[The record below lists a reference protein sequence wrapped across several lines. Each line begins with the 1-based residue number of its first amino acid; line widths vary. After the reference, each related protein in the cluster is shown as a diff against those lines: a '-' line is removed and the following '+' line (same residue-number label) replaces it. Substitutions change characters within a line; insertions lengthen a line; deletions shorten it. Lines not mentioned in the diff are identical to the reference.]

1 MENLT
6 GKDVFYA
13 ICDTLKSL
21 DQRPIDHGIR
31 TAYIMYKMLKHKGG
45 YNEAVLADFFV
56 LSAFHDIGV
65 YKTDNIDN
73 MLNYEFNKYRAHSV
87 FGFLLMSEYFPPM
100 ASKAKMILFHRVGY
114 KKIPKRDFM
123 YGFET
128 DVLSLAEAADV
139 YHHAMGQ
146 TFDSHMFAKQVGTKY
161 SQEVFDLLNDLNDK
175 EKIFEKI
182 RYNNYMDEVDE
193 ILANLHLNNVE
204 KQQYL
209 DMAMFCLGLQSTNIK
224 AVLVP
229 QWQENVEKVIA
240 GDKASAQ
247 EKFWER
253 SDSIAWNMDSLYSK
267 YMAVLQVLQV

>member
-13 ICDTLKSL
+13 ICDSLNTL
-21 DQRPIDHGIR
+21 DRRPVDHGIR

-45 YNEAVLADFFV
+45 YSKEDLSNFFV
-56 LSAFHDIGV
+56 LAAFHDVGV
-65 YKTDNIDN
+65 YKTENLDN

-100 ASKAKMILFHRVGY
+100 ADKGKMLLFHRVGY
-114 KKIPKRDFM
+114 KKIPKKDFA
-123 YGFET
+123 YAFET

-146 TFDSHMFAKQVGTKY
+146 TFDSHMFVKQVGTKY
-161 SQEVFDLLNDLNDK
+161 SQEVFDLLNDLSEK
-175 EKIFEKI
+175 EKIFEVL
-182 RYNNYMDEVDE
+182 RYEQYMPEVEMILDDLVLTDE
-193 ILANLHLNNVE
+193 A

-209 DMAMFCLGLQSTNIK
+209 DFAMFTLGLQSTNIK

-229 QWQENVEKVIA
+229 EWKENVAKAIA
-240 GDKASAQ
+240 GTYATAQ
-247 EKFWER
+247 EKFWAE
-253 SDSIAWNMDSLYSK
+253 SDRIAWNVDSLYSK

>member
-1 MENLT
+1 MENLK
-6 GKDVFYA
+6 GKDVFWA
-13 ICDTLKSL
+13 ICDSLRSL

-31 TAYIMYKMLKHKGG
+31 TAYIMYKMLKHKGN
-45 YNEAVLADFFV
+45 YAPAVLADFFV
-56 LSAFHDIGV
+56 LAALHDVGV

-87 FGFLLMSEYFPPM
+87 FGFLLLSEYFPPM
-100 ASKAKMILFHRVGY
+100 ESKAKMLLFHRVGY
-114 KKIPKRDFM
+114 KKIPKWDFM

-146 TFDSHMFAKQVGTKY
+146 TFDSHMFAKQVGSKY
-161 SQEVFDLLNDLNDK
+161 SQEVFDLLNK
-175 EKIFEKI
+175 VSKEEKIFEAL
-182 RYNNYMDEVDE
+182 RYEQYMPEVEE
-193 ILANLHLNNVE
+193 ILEHLYLNE
-204 KQQYL
+204 LGKQQYL
-209 DMAMFCLGLQSTNIK
+209 EFAMFCLGLQSTNIK
-224 AVLVP
+224 AVVVP
-229 QWQENVEKVIA
+229 DWEENVAKVIA

-247 EKFWER
+247 EKFWDK

>member
-1 MENLT
+1 MENLK
-6 GKDVFYA
+6 GKDVFWA
-13 ICDTLKSL
+13 ICDSLRSL

-31 TAYIMYKMLKHKGG
+31 TAYIMYKMLKHKGN
-45 YNEAVLADFFV
+45 YAPAVLADFFV
-56 LSAFHDIGV
+56 LAALHDVGV

-87 FGFLLMSEYFPPM
+87 FGFLLLSEYFPPM
-100 ASKAKMILFHRVGY
+100 ESKAKMLLFHRVGY

-146 TFDSHMFAKQVGTKY
+146 TFDSHMFAKQIGSKY
-161 SQEVFDLLNDLNDK
+161 SQEVFDLLNEVSK
-175 EKIFEKI
+175 EEKIFEAL
-182 RYNNYMDEVDE
+182 RYEQYMPEVEE
-193 ILANLHLNNVE
+193 ILEHLHLNE
-204 KQQYL
+204 LGKQQYL
-209 DMAMFCLGLQSTNIK
+209 EFAMFCLGLQSTNIK
-224 AVLVP
+224 AVVVP
-229 QWQENVEKVIA
+229 DWEENVAKVIA

-247 EKFWER
+247 EKFWDK

>member
-1 MENLT
+1 MENLK
-6 GKDVFYA
+6 GKDVFWA
-13 ICDTLKSL
+13 ICDSLRSL

-31 TAYIMYKMLKHKGG
+31 TAYIMYKMLKHKGN
-45 YNEAVLADFFV
+45 YAPAVLADFFV
-56 LSAFHDIGV
+56 LAALHDVGV

-87 FGFLLMSEYFPPM
+87 FGFLLLSEYFPPM
-100 ASKAKMILFHRVGY
+100 ESKAKMLLFHRVGY

-146 TFDSHMFAKQVGTKY
+146 TFDSHMFAKQVGSKY
-161 SQEVFDLLNDLNDK
+161 SQEVFDLLNEVSK
-175 EKIFEKI
+175 EEKIFEAL
-182 RYNNYMDEVDE
+182 RYEQYMPEVEE
-193 ILANLHLNNVE
+193 ILEHLHLNE
-204 KQQYL
+204 LGKQQYL
-209 DMAMFCLGLQSTNIK
+209 EFAMFCLGLQNTNIK
-224 AVLVP
+224 AVVVP
-229 QWQENVEKVIA
+229 DWEENVAKVIA

-247 EKFWER
+247 EKFWDK

>member
-1 MENLT
+1 MENLK
-6 GKDVFYA
+6 GKDVFWA
-13 ICDTLKSL
+13 ICDSLRSL

-31 TAYIMYKMLKHKGG
+31 TAYIMYKMLKHKGN
-45 YNEAVLADFFV
+45 YAPAVLADFFV
-56 LSAFHDIGV
+56 LAALHDVGV

-87 FGFLLMSEYFPPM
+87 FGFLLLSEYFPPM
-100 ASKAKMILFHRVGY
+100 ESKAKMLLFHRVGY

-146 TFDSHMFAKQVGTKY
+146 TFDSHMFAKQVGSKY
-161 SQEVFDLLNDLNDK
+161 SQEVFDLLNEVSK
-175 EKIFEKI
+175 EEKIFEAL
-182 RYNNYMDEVDE
+182 RYEQYMPEVEE
-193 ILANLHLNNVE
+193 ILEHLHLNE
-204 KQQYL
+204 LGKQQYL
-209 DMAMFCLGLQSTNIK
+209 EFAMFCLGLQSTNIK
-224 AVLVP
+224 AVVVP
-229 QWQENVEKVIA
+229 DWEENVAKVIA

-247 EKFWER
+247 EKFWDK

>member
-1 MENLT
+1 MENLK
-6 GKDVFYA
+6 GKDVFWA
-13 ICDTLKSL
+13 ICDSLRSL

-31 TAYIMYKMLKHKGG
+31 TAYIMYKMLKHKGN
-45 YNEAVLADFFV
+45 YAPAVLADFFV
-56 LSAFHDIGV
+56 LAALHDIGV

-87 FGFLLMSEYFPPM
+87 FGFLLLSEYFPPM
-100 ASKAKMILFHRVGY
+100 ESKAKMLLFHRVGY

-146 TFDSHMFAKQVGTKY
+146 TFDSHMFAKQIGSKY
-161 SQEVFDLLNDLNDK
+161 SQEVFELLNEVSK
-175 EKIFEKI
+175 EEKIFEAL
-182 RYNNYMDEVDE
+182 RYEQYMPEVEE
-193 ILANLHLNNVE
+193 ILEHLHLNE
-204 KQQYL
+204 LGKQQYL
-209 DMAMFCLGLQSTNIK
+209 EFAMFCLGLQSTNIK
-224 AVLVP
+224 AVVVP
-229 QWQENVEKVIA
+229 DWEENVAKVIA

-247 EKFWER
+247 EKFWDK

>member
-1 MENLT
+1 MENIT
-6 GKDVFYA
+6 GKDAFYA

-56 LSAFHDIGV
+56 LAALHDIGV

-87 FGFLLMSEYFPPM
+87 FGFLLLGEYFPPM

-123 YGFET
+123 YQFET

-146 TFDSHMFAKQVGTKY
+146 TFDSHMFEKQVGTKY
-161 SQEVFDLLNDLNDK
+161 SQEVFDLLNDLNAE
-175 EKIFEKI
+175 EKIFEKL
-182 RYNNYMDEVDE
+182 RYDNYMDEVDG
-193 ILANLHLNNVE
+193 ILDNLHLNDVE

-229 QWQENVEKVIA
+229 QWKENVAKVIA
-240 GDKASAQ
+240 GDKESAQ

>member
-1 MENLT
+1 MDNLK

-13 ICDTLKSL
+13 ICDSLKSL

-31 TAYIMYKMLKHKGG
+31 TAYIMYKMLKHKGN
-45 YNEAVLADFFV
+45 YAPAVLADFFV
-56 LSAFHDIGV
+56 LAALHDIGV

-87 FGFLLMSEYFPPM
+87 FGFLLLSEYFPPM
-100 ASKAKMILFHRVGY
+100 ADKAKMLLFHRVGY

-146 TFDSHMFAKQVGTKY
+146 TFDSHMFVKQVGTKY
-161 SQEVFDLLNDLNDK
+161 SQEVFDLLNEVNK
-175 EKIFEKI
+175 EEKIFEKL
-182 RYNNYMDEVDE
+182 RYEQYMPEVE
-193 ILANLHLNNVE
+193 ELLEYLHLNE
-204 KQQYL
+204 FAKQQYL
-209 DMAMFCLGLQSTNIK
+209 EFAMFCLGLQSTNIK

-229 QWQENVEKVIA
+229 DWKEDVAKVIA

-247 EKFWER
+247 EKFWDR

>member
-1 MENLT
+1 MENLK
-6 GKDVFYA
+6 GKDVFWA
-13 ICDTLKSL
+13 ICDSLRSL

-31 TAYIMYKMLKHKGG
+31 TAYIMYKMLKHKGN
-45 YNEAVLADFFV
+45 YAPAVLADFFV
-56 LSAFHDIGV
+56 LAALHDVGV

-87 FGFLLMSEYFPPM
+87 FGFLLLSEYFLPM
-100 ASKAKMILFHRVGY
+100 ESKAKMLLFHRVGY

-146 TFDSHMFAKQVGTKY
+146 TFDSHMFAKQVGSKY
-161 SQEVFDLLNDLNDK
+161 SQEVFDLLNEVSK
-175 EKIFEKI
+175 EEKIFEAL
-182 RYNNYMDEVDE
+182 RYEQYMPEVEE
-193 ILANLHLNNVE
+193 ILEHLHLNE
-204 KQQYL
+204 LGKQQYL
-209 DMAMFCLGLQSTNIK
+209 EFAMFCLGLQSTNIK
-224 AVLVP
+224 AVVVP
-229 QWQENVEKVIA
+229 DWEENVAKVIA

-247 EKFWER
+247 EKFWDK
-253 SDSIAWNMDSLYSK
+253 SDSIAWNMDSLYNK

>member
-1 MENLT
+1 MENLK
-6 GKDVFYA
+6 GKDVFWA
-13 ICDTLKSL
+13 ICDSLRSL

-31 TAYIMYKMLKHKGG
+31 TAYIMYKMLRHKGN
-45 YNEAVLADFFV
+45 YAPAVLADFFV
-56 LSAFHDIGV
+56 LAALHDVGV

-87 FGFLLMSEYFPPM
+87 FGFLLLSEYFPPM
-100 ASKAKMILFHRVGY
+100 ESKAKMLLFHRVGY

-146 TFDSHMFAKQVGTKY
+146 TFDSHMFAKQVGSKY
-161 SQEVFDLLNDLNDK
+161 SQEVFDLLNEVSK
-175 EKIFEKI
+175 EEKIFEAL
-182 RYNNYMDEVDE
+182 RYEQYMPEVEE
-193 ILANLHLNNVE
+193 ILEHLHLNE
-204 KQQYL
+204 LGKQQYL
-209 DMAMFCLGLQSTNIK
+209 EFAMFCLGLQSTNIK
-224 AVLVP
+224 AVVVP
-229 QWQENVEKVIA
+229 DWEENVAKVIA
-240 GDKASAQ
+240 GDTASAQ
-247 EKFWER
+247 EKFWDK

>member
-1 MENLT
+1 MENLK
-6 GKDVFYA
+6 GKDAFYA
-13 ICDTLKSL
+13 ICDSLKSL

-31 TAYIMYKMLKHKGG
+31 TAYIMYKMLQRKGN
-45 YNEAVLADFFV
+45 YAPAVLADFFV
-56 LSAFHDIGV
+56 LAAIHDIGV

-87 FGFLLMSEYFPPM
+87 FGFLLLSEYFAPM
-100 ASKAKMILFHRVGY
+100 APKAKMLLFHRVGY
-114 KKIPKRDFM
+114 KKIPKKDFL

-146 TFDSHMFAKQVGTKY
+146 TFDSRMFAKQVGTKY
-161 SQEVFDLLNDLNDK
+161 SQEVFDLLNEVNDA
-175 EKIFEKI
+175 EKIFEKL
-182 RYNNYMDEVDE
+182 RYEQYMPEVEE
-193 ILANLHLNNVE
+193 ILEHLSLSE
-204 KQQYL
+204 EEMQQYL
-209 DMAMFCLGLQSTNIK
+209 DFAMFCLGLQSTNIK
-224 AVLVP
+224 AVVVP
-229 QWQENVEKVIA
+229 EWKEDVAKAIA
-240 GDKASAQ
+240 GNKASAQ

>member
-1 MENLT
+1 MENLK
-6 GKDVFYA
+6 GKDVFWA
-13 ICDTLKSL
+13 ICDSLRSL

-31 TAYIMYKMLKHKGG
+31 TAYIMYKMLKHKGN
-45 YNEAVLADFFV
+45 YAPAVLADFFV
-56 LSAFHDIGV
+56 LAALHDVGV

-87 FGFLLMSEYFPPM
+87 FGFLLLSEYFPPM
-100 ASKAKMILFHRVGY
+100 ESKAKMLLFHRVGY

-146 TFDSHMFAKQVGTKY
+146 TFDSHMFAKQVGSKY
-161 SQEVFDLLNDLNDK
+161 SQEVFDLLNK
-175 EKIFEKI
+175 VSKEEKIFEAL
-182 RYNNYMDEVDE
+182 RYEQYMPEVEE
-193 ILANLHLNNVE
+193 ILEHLYLNE
-204 KQQYL
+204 LGKQQYL
-209 DMAMFCLGLQSTNIK
+209 EFAMFCLGLQSTNIK
-224 AVLVP
+224 AVVVP
-229 QWQENVEKVIA
+229 DWEENVAKVIA

-247 EKFWER
+247 EKFWDK

>member
-1 MENLT
+1 MDNLK

-13 ICDTLKSL
+13 ICDSLKSL

-31 TAYIMYKMLKHKGG
+31 TAYIMYKMLKHKGN
-45 YNEAVLADFFV
+45 YAPAVLADFFV
-56 LSAFHDIGV
+56 LAALHDIGV

-87 FGFLLMSEYFPPM
+87 FGFLLLSEYFPPM
-100 ASKAKMILFHRVGY
+100 ADKAKMLLFHRVGY

-146 TFDSHMFAKQVGTKY
+146 TFDSHMFVKQVGTKY
-161 SQEVFDLLNDLNDK
+161 SQEVFDLLNEVNK
-175 EKIFEKI
+175 EEKIFEKL
-182 RYNNYMDEVDE
+182 RYEQYMPEVE
-193 ILANLHLNNVE
+193 ELLECLHLNE
-204 KQQYL
+204 LAKQQYL
-209 DMAMFCLGLQSTNIK
+209 EFAMFCLGLQSTNIK

-229 QWQENVEKVIA
+229 DWKADVAKVIA

-247 EKFWER
+247 EKFWDR

>member
-1 MENLT
+1 MDNLK

-13 ICDTLKSL
+13 ICDSLKSL

-31 TAYIMYKMLKHKGG
+31 TAYIMHKMLEHTGK
-45 YNEAVLADFFV
+45 YAPAALADFFV
-56 LSAFHDIGV
+56 LAALHDIGV
-65 YKTDNIDN
+65 YKTDHIDN

-87 FGFLLMSEYFPPM
+87 FGFLLLSEYFQPM
-100 ASKAKMILFHRVGY
+100 TDKAKMILFHRVGY
-114 KKIPKRDFM
+114 KKIPKKDFM

-146 TFDSHMFAKQVGTKY
+146 TFDSRMFAKQVGSKY
-161 SQEVFDLLNDLNDK
+161 SQEVFDLLNEVNDN
-175 EKIFEKI
+175 EKIFEKL
-182 RYNNYMDEVDE
+182 RYEQYMPEVEE
-193 ILANLHLNNVE
+193 ILENLQLNNEE

-209 DMAMFCLGLQSTNIK
+209 DFAMFCLGLQSTNIK
-224 AVLVP
+224 AVIVP
-229 QWQENVEKVIA
+229 EWKEDVAKVIA
-240 GDKASAQ
+240 ADKANAQ
-247 EKFWER
+247 EKFWQR